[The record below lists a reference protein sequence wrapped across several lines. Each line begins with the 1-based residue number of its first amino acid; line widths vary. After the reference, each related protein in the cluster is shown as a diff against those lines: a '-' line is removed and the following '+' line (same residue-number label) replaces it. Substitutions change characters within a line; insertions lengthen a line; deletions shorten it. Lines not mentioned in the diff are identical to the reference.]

1 MKAGKEEKEL
11 GYCTVFSAERQPS
24 VSMGGNER
32 KEEMK
37 NGSKIAS
44 VKSVV
49 FDMMEL
55 FLWKL
60 LYRWMPL
67 CIHSQ
72 GHKYVF
78 PRPAII
84 EILMSLLQTDNATG
98 VSRSKEKHSTPASL
112 QVK

>member
-1 MKAGKEEKEL
+1 MRDEGVPSCTTAQRYHMKAGKEEKEL

-55 FLWKL
+55 FL
-60 LYRWMPL
+60 
-67 CIHSQ
+67 
-72 GHKYVF
+72 
-78 PRPAII
+78 
-84 EILMSLLQTDNATG
+84 
-98 VSRSKEKHSTPASL
+98 
-112 QVK
+112 